1 MTSDQPDRQVPAVDD
16 FLNTRSRPT
25 TFWTTVNAAEAL
37 PGTVTPL
44 TWSLYRRVAE
54 LGTRGAFCDLGILR
68 PSEICFPDIPDE
80 RFIGLFYG
88 QCAVNV
94 DRFRSI
100 ADRTPGQSGDSFEKQ
115 LFGSSRKRVAS
126 RPDRSRYGAITVKAP
141 KAAITTARR
150 LRVLHAEADAW
161 WSRHC
166 GLDGLNA
173 SSNPGQVFDEARDL
187 FTRIMRPHV
196 GGTMLGSGVALRLAD
211 LAESAGHPQL
221 ETRLLGGH
229 GDMSETGVLRDL
241 WQVSRGQ
248 KELDAF
254 RTTYGYHGP
263 NEGELLSRSWRED
276 AAPLTSLLATY
287 RDMGSDR
294 DPDEVEARARR
305 QAAEAEELLLASLG
319 RARRPAAVLL
329 LRAARHFVPLR
340 ELGRAAF
347 LRAVDGARAA
357 ARAAGTELAAQGRL
371 RSADDAFF
379 LTAEELFQ
387 DMPVNA
393 GELAVERRE
402 SYQRCLG
409 VELPEAWQGNPTPML
424 REQDMCAAVSEV
436 EGLAVSPGIVEGRVR
451 VILSPGESDDLEPG
465 EIVVC
470 PFTDPGWAS
479 LFLVA
484 GALVIDVGGV
494 LSHGAIVA
502 RELGVP
508 CVINTRVGTRIFST
522 GDQVR
527 VDALAGKV
535 TRLAVADPVTPTRAG
550 KDSTT

>member
-1 MTSDQPDRQVPAVDD
+1 MTTHQPGGQAAAADD
-16 FLNTRSRPT
+16 LLTTRSDPK

-44 TWSLYRRVAE
+44 TWSLYRTVAE

-68 PSEICFPDIPDE
+68 RSELFFPAVADD

-115 LFGSSRKRVAS
+115 LFGTSRERLAS
-126 RPDRSRYGAITVKAP
+126 RPNRSRYGAIAVKAP
-141 KAAITTARR
+141 RAAATTARR
-150 LRVLHAEADAW
+150 LRALHAEADIW
-161 WSRHC
+161 WLKHC
-166 GLDGLNA
+166 GLEGLSPVA
-173 SSNPGQVFDEARDL
+173 SPAKVFNEARDL
-187 FTRIMRPHV
+187 FTRIMRPHI
-196 GGTMLGSGVALRLAD
+196 GGTMLASGVALRLAG
-211 LAESAGHPQL
+211 LAVSAGHPQL

-229 GDMSETGVLRDL
+229 GDMSETTVLRDL
-241 WQVSRGQ
+241 WKVSRDEKQ
-248 KELDAF
+248 LDAF
-254 RTTYGYHGP
+254 RSTYGYHGP
-263 NEGELLSRSWRED
+263 NEGELLARSWRED
-276 AAPLTSLLATY
+276 AAPLLGLVQTY
-287 RDMGSDR
+287 RGMGPDR
-294 DPDEVEARARR
+294 APAAVEARAQQ
-305 QAAEAEELLLASLG
+305 QAADAEELLLAGLS
-319 RARRPAAVLL
+319 RSQRPTAALL
-329 LRAARHFVPLR
+329 LRVARHFVPLR
-340 ELGRAAF
+340 ELGRSAF

-357 ARAAGTELAAQGRL
+357 ARAAGAELCTQGRL
-371 RSADDAFF
+371 HSPDDAFF
-379 LTAEELFQ
+379 LTAEELFEKIP
-387 DMPVNA
+387 DNA
-393 GELAVERRE
+393 GDLAVERRK
-402 SYQRCLG
+402 SYENYRGL
-409 VELPEAWQGNPTPML
+409 ELPEAWEGNPTPVR
-424 REQDMCAAVSEV
+424 REPDPDTAVTVV
-436 EGLAVSPGIVEGRVR
+436 EGLAVSPGIVEGHVR
-451 VILSPGESDDLEPG
+451 VMLSPDETEDLEAG

-508 CVINTRVGTRIFST
+508 CVINTRIGTRVFTT
-522 GDQVR
+522 GDLVR

-535 TRLAVADPVTPTRAG
+535 TRLAAADASSPTPAG